1 MLYHLF
7 KFLHDTY
14 SIPGTGLFQYLSFR
28 AALALI
34 TSLLIGMVF
43 GGRWISFLKKKQVGE
58 TVRDLGLE
66 GQMEKQGTPT
76 MGGLIIL
83 SSILIPALL
92 FARLD
97 NIYILLMLFTTVWM
111 GAIGFIDDYIKVFKK
126 DKQGLRGKYKILG
139 QVILGLIVGLVMYFN
154 KNVVIREKVLPST
167 NVTYTLNGGEPSP
180 SARFSIK
187 DTHAVKTTI
196 PFLKN
201 NEFNYAALLKWLG
214 PGYKKW
220 AFLVFIPI
228 VILIIT
234 GVSNGA
240 NLTDGMDG
248 LAAGTSAI
256 IGATLGILAWVSGNI
271 IFADYLNI
279 MYLPNVG
286 ELSVYVSAFVGATVG
301 FMWFNTYPA
310 QIFMG
315 DTGSL
320 AIGGIIAVFAIIIRK
335 ELLIPLLCG
344 IFLAESISVMLQVG
358 YFKYS
363 RKKYGAGRRIL
374 LMAPLHHHFQKKG
387 YSEPKIVVRFLIVGI
402 ALAVMTVITLKV
414 R

>member
-1 MLYHLF
+1 MLYYLF
-7 KFLHDTY
+7 KWLHDSY
-14 SIPGTGLFQYLSFR
+14 SFPGAGVFQYLSFR

-43 GGRWISFLKKKQVGE
+43 GGRWIRFLKRKQVGE

-66 GQMEKQGTPT
+66 GQLEKQGTPT

-92 FARLD
+92 FAKLD
-97 NIYILLMLFTTVWM
+97 NIYIILMLFTTVWM
-111 GAIGFIDDYIKVFKK
+111 GIIGFIDDYIKVFKK
-126 DKQGLRGKYKILG
+126 DKQGLRGKYKIIG
-139 QVILGLIVGLVMYFN
+139 QVVLGLIVGLVMYFN
-154 KNVVIREKVLPST
+154 KNVVIREKIRPST
-167 NVTYTLNGGEPSP
+167 DIVYATNQQPSP
-180 SARFSIK
+180 SERFSIQDK
-187 DTHAVKTTI
+187 HAVKTTI

-201 NEFNYAALLKWLG
+201 NEFNYAALLKWIG
-214 PGYKKW
+214 PDYKKW
-220 AFLVFIPI
+220 AWLVFIPI

-256 IGATLGILAWVSGNI
+256 IGATLGVLAWISGNI

-286 ELSVYVSAFVGATVG
+286 ELAVYVSAFVGSTVG

-320 AIGGIIAVFAIIIRK
+320 SIGAIIAVFAIIIRK

-363 RKKYGAGRRIL
+363 KKKYGVGRRIFM
-374 LMAPLHHHFQKKG
+374 MAPLHHHFQKKG

-402 ALAVMTVITLKV
+402 ALAVMTIITLKV

>member
-1 MLYHLF
+1 
-7 KFLHDTY
+7 
-14 SIPGTGLFQYLSFR
+14 
-28 AALALI
+28 
-34 TSLLIGMVF
+34 
-43 GGRWISFLKKKQVGE
+43 
-58 TVRDLGLE
+58 
-66 GQMEKQGTPT
+66 
-76 MGGLIIL
+76 
-83 SSILIPALL
+83 
-92 FARLD
+92 
-97 NIYILLMLFTTVWM
+97 
-111 GAIGFIDDYIKVFKK
+111 
-126 DKQGLRGKYKILG
+126 
-139 QVILGLIVGLVMYFN
+139 
-154 KNVVIREKVLPST
+154 
-167 NVTYTLNGGEPSP
+167 
-180 SARFSIK
+180 
-187 DTHAVKTTI
+187 
-196 PFLKN
+196 
-201 NEFNYAALLKWLG
+201 
-214 PGYKKW
+214 
-220 AFLVFIPI
+220 
-228 VILIIT
+228 
-234 GVSNGA
+234 
-240 NLTDGMDG
+240 MDG